1 MTTAELIQR
10 KRDGLALADADIA
23 ELVSGMVSGA
33 VCDAQL
39 GALAMAV
46 ALRGMSAAETAALTR
61 AMRDSGQRL
70 HWPDLPGPVLDKHST
85 GGIGDCASLVLAP
98 LIAACGGYV
107 PMISGRGLGYTGG
120 TLDKLEAIPGYT
132 CQPDLNTLH
141 ACVREAGAAIVGA
154 SVDLA
159 PADGRLYAIR
169 DVTATVT
176 STPLIVS
183 SILSKKLAAGL
194 DALVL
199 DVKCGTGAG
208 CRTPSEARALAAA
221 LNATAS
227 ACGLLCMALI
237 TDMNQPLASAVGNA
251 VEVRAALDLL
261 RGADRDSRL
270 RAVVLALAE
279 PLLLA
284 GGLADSPAQARARL
298 EAALDSGEA
307 AQRFGRMLSCLG
319 GPGDFL
325 EFPER
330 HLPIAP
336 VVAPVF
342 PDRTGFV
349 AAIDAQALGQLVVAL
364 GGGRHHPGQRIDH
377 AVGLS
382 QVAELSAPVD
392 RQTPLALVHARTA
405 EQWQDAAQAL
415 RRAMSLGESPEPA
428 PATVIARVGGWSA
441 GAPAAG
447 RH

>member
-1 MTTAELIQR
+1 VTTAELIQR
-10 KRDGLALADADIA
+10 KRDGLALADAEIV
-23 ELVSGMVSGA
+23 ELVSGMVNGA

-132 CQPDLNTLH
+132 CQPDLTTLH

-154 SVDLA
+154 SADLA

-221 LNATAS
+221 LNATAI
-227 ACGLLCMALI
+227 ACGLPCMALI

-251 VEVRAALDLL
+251 VEVRAALHVL

-270 RAVVLALAE
+270 RTVVLALAE

-330 HLPIAP
+330 HLPDAP

-342 PDRTGFV
+342 PDRTGLV
-349 AAIDAQALGQLVVAL
+349 TAIDARALGHLVVAL
-364 GGGRHHPGQRIDH
+364 GGGRQHPGQRIDH

-382 QVAELSAPVD
+382 QVAALGAPVD
-392 RQTPLALVHARTA
+392 RQTPLALLHARTA

-415 RRAMSLGESPEPA
+415 RRAMSLGESPEPV
-428 PATVIARVGGWSA
+428 PATVIARVGDWSA

-447 RH
+447 RR